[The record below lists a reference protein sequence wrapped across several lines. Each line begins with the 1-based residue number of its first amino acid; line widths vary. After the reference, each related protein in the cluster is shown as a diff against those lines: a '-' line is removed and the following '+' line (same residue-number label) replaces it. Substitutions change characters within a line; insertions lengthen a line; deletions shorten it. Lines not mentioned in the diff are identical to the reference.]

1 MTDRR
6 SCIPGRVKAGVLALA
21 VTALSGYGVASANN
35 NVPPAPPRDDTSVAT
50 KAWGRLDAKQKAE
63 ALRRLDPVKAKG
75 MKAFMEQLEA
85 GGSVPVAMNGRV
97 IGYVE
102 AAALD
107 TNTMPTSKD
116 DLKVIKNKRGR
127 IVGYWGGPL
136 GVLDCNE
143 VERGLD
149 LVALAAKRG
158 LNPDGTV
165 IEDLLRQ
172 VPVAP
177 VTVPPPVSEVPIP
190 PR

>member
-1 MTDRR
+1 MIDRR
-6 SCIPGRVKAGVLALA
+6 ASIPGRVKAGVVVLA

-50 KAWGRLDAKQKAE
+50 KAWGRLDAKQKVE

-75 MKAFMEQLEA
+75 MKAFMEELEA
-85 GGSVPVAMNGRV
+85 GGSVPVAANGRV

-102 AAALD
+102 ATALD
-107 TNTMPTSKD
+107 LNTMPTSKD
-116 DLKVIKNKRGR
+116 DLKVIKSKRGK
-127 IVGYWGGPL
+127 IVAYWGGPL
-136 GVLDCNE
+136 GVLDCDE
-143 VERGLD
+143 VERVLD
-149 LVALAAKRG
+149 LPALAAKRG

-177 VTVPPPVSEVPIP
+177 VMVPPPVSEVLHP
-190 PR
+190 PK